1 MSKLANKS
9 LNIPKG
15 VTVAIHP
22 DYAEI
27 KGPRK
32 TVQVEI
38 YPKIHLTQENDTLH
52 VSLNRESDKESTD
65 AKLGTQWALIR
76 NTFIG
81 VSEGFKVKLDIVGVG
96 YRAQAQGQKLN
107 LTLGFS
113 HPVPIDIHKDVEV
126 KTPSQ
131 TEIELSSHD
140 KQLVGQVAA
149 EIRAWR
155 PPECY
160 KGKGIKFAGEVI
172 VLKETKKK

>member
-1 MSKLANKS
+1 MSKLANKA

-15 VTVAIHP
+15 VTVVVHP

-27 KGPRK
+27 KGPKK
-32 TVQVEI
+32 TVQI
-38 YPKIHLTQENDTLH
+38 KLFPKIHLAQENNTLH
-52 VSLNRESDKESTD
+52 VSLNNESDKESTD
-65 AKLGTQWALIR
+65 AILGTLWALIR

-81 VSEGFKVKLDIVGVG
+81 VSEGFKIKLDIVGVG
-96 YRAQAQGQKLN
+96 YRAQAQGHKLN

-113 HPVPIDIHKDVEV
+113 HPVVFDIPKEVEV

-131 TEIELSSHD
+131 TEIELFSHD
-140 KQLVGQVAA
+140 KQLLGQVAA
-149 EIRAWR
+149 EIRSYR
-155 PPECY
+155 FPECY